1 MWLWVPLI
9 LVYSLLLF
17 YIMESNKVRDTFLE
31 FFRSKGHE
39 IVPSAPMVVKGD
51 PTLMFN
57 NSGMAPFKDIF
68 LGNAPIKFPRVA
80 DTQKCLRVSGKH
92 NDLEEVGVDTYHH
105 TMFEMLGN
113 WSFGDYFKKE
123 AIAWA
128 WELLTEVYKIDKS
141 RLYVT
146 VFEGSPEE
154 NVPFDQEAYDTW
166 KLYVA
171 EDRIL
176 KGNKKDNFWEMGD
189 TGPCGPCT
197 EIHYDGRSDEERAKV
212 PGASLVNNDDPQV
225 IEIWNNVFMEFMRKA
240 DKSLEKLPK
249 QHVDTGMGFERLV
262 RVLQGK
268 QSNYDTDVFT
278 PLLNKIEELSGH
290 RYKPEDEN
298 HHKKQLIIN
307 IAMRVIADHI
317 RTISF
322 SIADGQLPSNTGA
335 GYVIRRILRRAIRY
349 GYQSLNIKEP
359 FMYRLV
365 PTLAHQMGHQFPELN
380 TQKIL
385 IEKVIK
391 EEEISFYKTL
401 EIGLKRIDQVC
412 IDLTQAHKKVI
423 EGKVVFELYDTFG
436 FPLDLTSLIARGYDL
451 SIDEEGF
458 KALLEEQKNRSKVA
472 TSVNADDWVY
482 IEKNRKQSDNTVPE
496 TDFVGYTELECES
509 NIIRYRKVKAKNKE
523 QFQIVLDKTPFYAES
538 GGQVGDTGS
547 LENINEKI
555 FITDTKKENGV
566 IIHFSDKLPDNVEA
580 TFTSKVDKNKRS
592 YTENNHSATHLL
604 HAALRQVLGTHVEQ
618 KGSLVNDEYLRFD
631 FSHFSKITDAEL
643 HEIEK
648 IVNTKIRENIH
659 SSIKQMTIDD
669 AKKTGAMA
677 LFGEKY
683 GDVVRVVEFDKNYSI
698 ELCGGTHVNATGQI
712 GYFKIIS
719 ESAVAA
725 GIRRIEAVTA
735 VKAEEFFDNQTAML
749 NEVKALLK
757 NNKDVVKSLSNLV
770 DENAELQKQL
780 QGLLKEK
787 AQTIKKELLGKVQQK
802 NGLNVIIEKID
813 FDSAEDIKNILF
825 EIRNQLENCVCIIGA
840 EVKGKPSISVILDD
854 NLVKEKNLNAGAII
868 KDLAKEINGGGGG
881 QPFYAQAG
889 GSKPEGLDAALAKA
903 KAMF

>member
-1 MWLWVPLI
+1 
-9 LVYSLLLF
+9 
-17 YIMESNKVRDTFLE
+17 
-31 FFRSKGHE
+31 
-39 IVPSAPMVVKGD
+39 MVVKGD

-166 KLYVA
+166 KLYVT

-290 RYKPEDEN
+290 RYKPEDEA
-298 HHKKQLIIN
+298 HHKKQLMMN

-365 PTLAHQMGHQFPELN
+365 PTLAHQLGHQFPELN

-385 IEKVIK
+385 IEKVIR
-391 EEEISFYKTL
+391 EEELSFYKTL
-401 EIGLKRIDQVC
+401 EVGLRRIDQVC
-412 IDLTQAHKKVI
+412 IDLTQANKTTVD
-423 EGKVVFELYDTFG
+423 GKVVFELYDTFG
-436 FPLDLTSLIARGYDL
+436 FPVDLTSLIARGYNL

-458 KALLEEQKNRSKVA
+458 KALLEEQKSRSRAA
-472 TSVNADDWVY
+472 TSMDTDDWVY
-482 IEKNRKQSDNTVPE
+482 IEKNRKASDSGTPE
-496 TDFVGYTELECES
+496 TDFVGYTDLSADS
-509 NIIRYRKVKAKNKE
+509 NIVRYRKVKSKNKE

-538 GGQVGDTGS
+538 GGQVGDTGT
-547 LENINEKI
+547 LGNIHETI
-555 FITDTKKENGV
+555 SITDTKKENGV
-566 IIHFSDKLPDNVEA
+566 IIHFSDKLPENPEA
-580 TFTSKVDKNKRS
+580 SFTATVDRSKRS
-592 YTENNHSATHLL
+592 FTENNHSATHLL

-631 FSHFSKITDAEL
+631 FSHFAKITDEEL
-643 HEIEK
+643 HTIEK
-648 IVNTKIRENIH
+648 IVNAKIRENIPGK
-659 SSIKQMTIDD
+659 IQQMTIED

-683 GDVVRVVEFDKNYSI
+683 GDVVRVVEFDRNYSI
-698 ELCGGTHVNATGQI
+698 ELCGGTHVQATGQI

-735 VKAEEFFDNQTAML
+735 LKAEEFFDQQTAML

-757 NNKDVVKSLSNLV
+757 NNKDVVKSLGNLV

-780 QGLLKEK
+780 QALLKEK
-787 AQTIKKELLGKVQQK
+787 AQSIKKELLGKVYQK
-802 NGLNVIIEKID
+802 DGMNVIIERIQ

-854 NLVKEKNLNAGAII
+854 KLVKEKNLNAGAII